1 MLEKSCS
8 KRVRYTDKKHTHLP
22 ANAGLLSRGEL
33 SEKTRCMIVRCGLYG
48 SSKHEKARRTEGTRD
63 RESERVQKSET
74 RTRESSKNVE
84 RESENREPE
93 RNTKNTRRREPLTV
107 NRQIQ
112 EHRPTLRLVQRSL
125 CGSLG
130 PSSIDGT

>member
-48 SSKHEKARRTEGTRD
+48 SSRHEKAGRTKGTRI
-63 RESERVQKSET
+63 RENSKKVKREPERVQKMWNENP
-74 RTRESSKNVE
+74 RTENPREIPKILE
-84 RESENREPE
+84 D
-93 RNTKNTRRREPLTV
+93 V
-107 NRQIQ
+107 NR
-112 EHRPTLRLVQRSL
+112 
-125 CGSLG
+125 
-130 PSSIDGT
+130 